1 MKVLMDT
8 SALVAALLP
17 SHSKHGPCV
26 RWLDAAK
33 QAEFELVISSHTIGE
48 LYAILTR
55 MPVRPRITA
64 GTAVQ
69 FVDDILAAAK
79 PVSLSGRHYQVIV
92 GSLAQRGL
100 IGGVVYDAV
109 IAKAAEL
116 ENVDYLLTLN
126 KPDFDRVW
134 PAGAARIVSPETLP
148 PPQRTTAN

>member
-8 SALVAALLP
+8 SVLVAAVLP
-17 SHSKHGPCV
+17 SHSKHRPCAQ
-26 RWLDAAK
+26 WLDAAK
-33 QAEFELVISSHTIGE
+33 QAAFELVVSSHTIAE

-69 FVDDILAAAK
+69 FVDDILTAAR
-79 PVSLSGRHYQVIV
+79 PISLSGRHYQDMV

-116 ENVDYLLTLN
+116 ESADYLLTLN

-148 PPQRTTAN
+148 PPQLTTDN